1 MATKVFTPTDNVYI
15 SEYYYYQNFSGLN
28 SFLYC
33 GQFNGSGDIYRS
45 ILRFDLDYLPVPCT
59 ITGARLKLF
68 IYRNDA
74 PAVPRDIS
82 VYKALSYVPQNIV
95 TYANQPL
102 TPDTPEVSLTV
113 TNQLDTYL
121 EFDLKD
127 LVNGWYT
134 GSIPN
139 NGVVV
144 RGLETSNALVGFR
157 NSYYDN
163 SNCWPLLEVDY
174 VKGINVEYPVEN
186 VVTTENW
193 VGSNPI
199 PLGPR
204 TAAITV
210 VNTGPTY
217 DAAVELEISPDG
229 VTWAWAPF
237 MIASGVFIV
246 TPLPASGYVG
256 DSAMVF
262 NTTGYTGAYARI
274 SYVRRDGHESTTLS
288 IYATTTEG

>member
-1 MATKVFTPTDNVYI
+1 MATKVFTPTENVYI
-15 SEYYYYQNFSGLN
+15 SEYYYYQNFSGT
-28 SFLYC
+28 SSLYC
-33 GQFNGSGDIYRS
+33 GQFDGSGDIYRS
-45 ILRFDLDYLPVPCT
+45 ILGFNLDSLPDSST
-59 ITGARLKLF
+59 ITDAKLKLF

-74 PAVPRDIS
+74 PALSRAIS
-82 VYKALSYVPQNIV
+82 IYQALSQVPQNIV

-102 TPDTPEVSLTV
+102 TPGTPEVNVTV
-113 TNQLDTYL
+113 TDQINTYL
-121 EFDLKD
+121 EFDVKD

-139 NGVVV
+139 CGIVVES
-144 RGLETSNALVGFR
+144 LETSNAMVGFR
-157 NSYYDN
+157 NKYYDH

-174 VKGINVEYPVEN
+174 VKGLNVEYPVEN

-204 TAAITV
+204 IAAITV

-237 MIASGVFIV
+237 MLTSGVFIL
-246 TPLPASGYVG
+246 TPLPATGYVG

-274 SYVRRDGHESTTLS
+274 SYVRRTGHEPTTLS